1 MFNVRRLALFLGALL
16 PAAVAAPTP
25 ATQQKGEIIPNKYIV
40 TLKEGVTSDD
50 FKSHVN
56 WARSVHARSLNKRD
70 TAGVEREYQIA
81 KFNAYA
87 GEFDAETIEQIKSH
101 PDVAEIEEDQVYY
114 LFDESP
120 EASKRALTTQTGS
133 TWGLGTV
140 SHRTSGS
147 TSYIYDSSAGQGTFA
162 YIIDTGI
169 LATHQQFGGRA
180 SLAYNAVGGSDADA
194 VGHGTHV
201 AGTIGGSTYGVAKQ
215 TTILSVKVFQGTSS
229 STSIILDGYSWAVND
244 ITSKGRES
252 KSAISL
258 SLGGGFSSAFNSAVN
273 SAYSSGVLSVVAAGN
288 SATDAGS
295 TSPASAANAI
305 TVGAIDSSWRIA
317 SYSNYGSVVDVFAPG
332 TDVLSSWIGGDSA
345 TNIISGTSMATP
357 HVTGLS
363 LYLIALEGL
372 TTPAAVTSRIKAL
385 YTSGKLTGIPSGTVN
400 AVIYNGNG
408 A

>member
-16 PAAVAAPTP
+16 PAAIAAPTP
-25 ATQQKGEIIPNKYIV
+25 ATQQKKEIIPNKYIV
-40 TLKEGVTSDD
+40 TLKDGVTSED

-70 TAGVEREYQIA
+70 TVGVEREYQIN

-87 GEFDAETIEQIKSH
+87 GEFDAETLEQIKSH

-114 LFDESP
+114 LFDENP
-120 EASKRALTTQTGS
+120 EASKRALTTQTGA

-140 SHRTSGS
+140 SHRDSGS
-147 TSYIYDSSAGQGTFA
+147 TSYIYDSTAGQGTFA

-215 TTILSVKVFQGTSS
+215 ATILSVKVFQGTSS
-229 STSIILDGYSWAVND
+229 STSIILDGYNWAVND
-244 ITSKGRES
+244 IISKNRQS
-252 KSAISL
+252 KSALSL
-258 SLGGGFSSAFNSAVN
+258 SLGGGFSSAFNNAVQSAFE
-273 SAYSSGVLSVVAAGN
+273 SGVLSVVAAGN

-295 TSPASAANAI
+295 TSPASAANALTI
-305 TVGAIDSSWRIA
+305 GAIDSSWNIA

-332 TDVLSSWIGGDSA
+332 TDVLSSWIGGNTA
-345 TNIISGTSMATP
+345 TNTISGTSMATP

-372 TTPAAVTSRIKAL
+372 TSPSAVTSRIKAL
-385 YTSGKLTGIPSGTVN
+385 YTTGKLSGIPSGTVN